1 MVIYHSIILSSAI
14 VSICYVLFRF
24 AQTKN
29 EKCGIDETEDSS
41 SSSQSDTEVSL
52 SSGDSTTPSCPVT
65 PEAVNSPQLGQLQ
78 PNNVIAGEAIAV
90 NHDRLVL
97 P

>member
-1 MVIYHSIILSSAI
+1 M
-14 VSICYVLFRF
+14 
-24 AQTKN
+24 KN

-65 PEAVNSPQLGQLQ
+65 PEAVNSPQLG
-78 PNNVIAGEAIAV
+78 
-90 NHDRLVL
+90 
-97 P
+97 

>member
-1 MVIYHSIILSSAI
+1 M
-14 VSICYVLFRF
+14 
-24 AQTKN
+24 KN

-97 P
+97 PGNRGIPCELNSQFSGNS

>member
-1 MVIYHSIILSSAI
+1 M
-14 VSICYVLFRF
+14 
-24 AQTKN
+24 KN

-52 SSGDSTTPSCPVT
+52 SSGNSTTPSRPVT
-65 PEAVNSPQLGQLQ
+65 PEAVNSPQLGQLH
-78 PNNVIAGEAIAV
+78 PNNVITGEAIAV

-97 P
+97 PGNRGIPCELNSQFSGNS